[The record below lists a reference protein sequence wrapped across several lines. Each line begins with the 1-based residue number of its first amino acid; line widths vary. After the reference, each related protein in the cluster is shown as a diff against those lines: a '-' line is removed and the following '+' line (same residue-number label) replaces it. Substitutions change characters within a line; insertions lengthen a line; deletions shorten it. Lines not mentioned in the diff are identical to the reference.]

1 VKRSSCI
8 WLCCLGF
15 LLSACTGSVQS
26 AHLIFSGVYHI
37 APQNNVDSLL
47 VQFDGATR
55 LDAATAFTGTTFI
68 IGGAYELA
76 GDYNGALTIFGGNL
90 TVSESANVDGVLNIG
105 GGTVTLH
112 PDATV
117 SADIR
122 EGDMQIP
129 RLTLTTGSALLD
141 DTLWFLL
148 QAVPLMLLAFAL
160 SRWWC
165 KPLSRISDALTRHFL
180 VSAAMGL
187 LFGVVALSLIVVL
200 AFTVIL
206 FPVAVL
212 ALLAL
217 FLMIGVGLVAL
228 GQILMRWLSAR
239 LRWPL
244 PAGAAAALGVM
255 IVMLALNLLERLP
268 IIGVLPLLVMATGLG
283 AVALTRVGLR
293 PFSTSTP

>member
-141 DTLWFLL
+141 DTLWFLHSRFRAGGANRCPELVTRSPGTSLFRL
-148 QAVPLMLLAFAL
+148 QWGCCSA
-160 SRWWC
+160 WWPC
-165 KPLSRISDALTRHFL
+165 R
-180 VSAAMGL
+180 
-187 LFGVVALSLIVVL
+187 
-200 AFTVIL
+200 
-206 FPVAVL
+206 
-212 ALLAL
+212 
-217 FLMIGVGLVAL
+217 
-228 GQILMRWLSAR
+228 
-239 LRWPL
+239 
-244 PAGAAAALGVM
+244 
-255 IVMLALNLLERLP
+255 
-268 IIGVLPLLVMATGLG
+268 
-283 AVALTRVGLR
+283 
-293 PFSTSTP
+293 